1 MNMRAALAL
10 LLLASLL
17 ITCVQGGRGG
27 GGGGRGGGRSGG
39 SRGGRGGGGGG
50 GGGGGTLS
58 WWLILIIVLIVGF
71 CIFFCVWFLCE
82 LASTEEAEVVEEGA
96 GDKDTEEIPMPRQS
110 QNKPVQVQIG
120 V

>member
-17 ITCVQGGRGG
+17 ITCVQTKGGRGG
-27 GGGGRGGGRSGG
+27 GGRS
-39 SRGGRGGGGGG
+39 RGGG
-50 GGGGGTLS
+50 GGGGGTLP
-58 WWLILIIVLIVGF
+58 WWLILEIVLIAAF

>member
-1 MNMRAALAL
+1 M
-10 LLLASLL
+10 
-17 ITCVQGGRGG
+17 
-27 GGGGRGGGRSGG
+27 
-39 SRGGRGGGGGG
+39 
-50 GGGGGTLS
+50 
-58 WWLILIIVLIVGF
+58 ILIIVLIVAF

-96 GDKDTEEIPMPRQS
+96 GDKDAEEIPLPSHS